1 MYILPYLYYYV
12 YFYQLFGSHLSS
24 KNSVPPLWHFFKHC
38 MSVRTLYLSIS
49 LCHSAITYIYFI
61 IMYVSLIVSI
71 SMYIHVCCF
80 CVLFSYKFFVYFCVL
95 FFFFCV
101 FCSSNLT
108 SCHATNVYQVFVF
121 DLLAAKFH
129 CDCSRFLT
137 SYLYHKVDNG

>member
-12 YFYQLFGSHLSS
+12 YFYQLFESQLSS

-80 CVLFSYKFFVYFCVL
+80 CVLFYYKFFVYFCVL